1 MFCPKCGSE
10 FREGYYKCSDCD
22 ILLVNELPKD
32 FVNQVNKH
40 GAVINILLKSLLHIK
55 NYTQIRYDG
64 QIDYS
69 LRIKHSGKM
78 LLPVICTSILFLLC
92 YKIVLEYDRI
102 SDDIYLVANSL
113 YLITSIYNAIFLPIY
128 LAYYNILK
136 FNYVNKRI
144 INFWVIILITFMGN
158 FIQFIYIYKI
168 GIRGFFPKI
177 PQGREDWSLL
187 FFLYPTTLSFIV
199 SIISYIMFEVIACII
214 KAMKR

>member
-32 FVNQVNKH
+32 FVSQVNKH
-40 GAVINILLKSLLHIK
+40 GAVVNIILKSLLHIK
-55 NYTQIRYDG
+55 NYTQIRYDR

-92 YKIVLEYDRI
+92 YKIVIECGRI
-102 SDDIYLVANSL
+102 SYDIYLVANSL

-128 LAYYNILK
+128 LTYYNLLK

-144 INFWVIILITFMGN
+144 INFLVITLITLLGD
-158 FIQFIYIYKI
+158 FIQFIFMYVIVI
-168 GIRGFFPKI
+168 SPEI
-177 PQGREDWSLL
+177 PPGRDDWSLL
-187 FFLYPTTLSFIV
+187 FFSTQLLLV
-199 SIISYIMFEVIACII
+199 LL
-214 KAMKR
+214 